1 MTLRGIWIDGQE
13 RPGRSGRLEEVTN
26 PYDGMSVGAVQ
37 TASAEDSAEAVTV
50 ALRAFRESMR
60 LMPVHER
67 AAILRGTA
75 KLIRDEAE
83 DLESIVIAEVGK
95 PIKDVKRELGRAQHL
110 LDLVASQLTSW
121 GGRTLPM
128 DNVASGVNRFG
139 YAIRV
144 PLGVMVALA
153 PSNSPVNLTLN
164 KIAPALAVGNAVVL
178 KPANQTPFS
187 ALWLA
192 NAFQRAGLPD
202 GALNV
207 VVGNVE
213 EAAGPLVR
221 DPRVRMVS
229 ITGGVPAGLAVIRA
243 AGMKKVTL
251 ELGSSSANVVR
262 ADADIEAAAQSLA
275 ISSYLSS
282 GQACIAAQRIIVHE
296 SVAEEFIE
304 HFIPTAEAMV
314 IGDPHDPRTDMGPM
328 GSRAQVARVLSWI
341 EEAKAAGAKV
351 LTGGEEFQRTIK
363 PTLMTDVPRDV
374 TLATSEAFA
383 PIAVLATFSTDEE
396 AIDLVNDSVFGL
408 QAGVFTNSAD
418 AAFRF
423 AEEIEAGAVWV
434 NDSSRYRQENYPFGG
449 VKLSGVGREGL
460 PYAMEDMTELKFI
473 GMKLGPNPGLL

>member
-1 MTLRGIWIDGQE
+1 MIIRGIWINGEE
-13 RPGRSGRLEEVTN
+13 RPGRSNRLQEVTN

-37 TASAEDSAEAVTV
+37 TASAEDSSEAVEV

-60 LMPVHER
+60 SMPVHER
-67 AAILRGTA
+67 AAILRRVA
-75 KLIRDEAE
+75 QLIREDAE
-83 DLESIVIAEVGK
+83 ELESIVIAEVGK
-95 PIKDVKRELGRAQHL
+95 PIKDVRRELGRAQYL
-110 LDLVASQLTSW
+110 LELIASQLTSW
-121 GGRTLPM
+121 SGQTIPL

-139 YAIRV
+139 YAVRV

-164 KIAPALAVGNAVVL
+164 KVAPALGVGNSVVL
-178 KPANQTPFS
+178 KPAVQTPFS

-192 NAFQRAGLPD
+192 RAFQRAGLPD

-207 VVGNVE
+207 VIGNVE

-262 ADADIEAAAQSLA
+262 SDADVKTAARSLA
-275 ISSYLSS
+275 LSSYLSS
-282 GQACIAAQRIIVHE
+282 GQACIAAQRLIVHE
-296 SVAEEFIE
+296 SIVDEFIE
-304 HFIPTAEAMV
+304 HFVPAAEAMV
-314 IGDPHDPRTDMGPM
+314 IGDPRDPKTDIGPM

-341 EEAKAAGAKV
+341 DEAKSAGAKV
-351 LTGGEEFQRTIK
+351 LTGGVEFRRTIK
-363 PTLMTDVPRDV
+363 PTLLTDVPPDV

-383 PIAVLATFSTDEE
+383 PVAALTTFETDDE
-396 AIDLVNDSVFGL
+396 AIELVNDSVFGL
-408 QAGVFTNSAD
+408 QAGVFTNSVD

-473 GMKLGPNPGLL
+473 GLKLGSNPGLL

>member
-1 MTLRGIWIDGQE
+1 MIVRGIWIDGEE
-13 RPGRSGRLEEVTN
+13 RPGRSGRLQEVTN

-37 TASAEDSAEAVTV
+37 AASAEDSAEAVAV

-60 LMPVHER
+60 SMPGYER
-67 AAILRGTA
+67 ASILRGTA
-75 KLIRDEAE
+75 QLIHDDAE
-83 DLESIVIAEVGK
+83 ELESIIIDEVGK
-95 PIKDVKRELGRAQHL
+95 PIKDVKRELGRARFL
-110 LDLVASQLTSW
+110 LELIASQLTSW
-121 GGRTLPM
+121 GGQTLPM

-187 ALWLA
+187 ALWIA
-192 NAFQRAGLPD
+192 RAFQRAGLPD

-213 EAAGPLVR
+213 ETAGPLVR

-262 ADADIEAAAQSLA
+262 ADADIKTAAQSLA
-275 ISSYLSS
+275 LSSYLAS
-282 GQACIAAQRIIVHE
+282 GQACIAAQRLIVHQD
-296 SVAEEFIE
+296 VAEEFID
-304 HFIPTAEAMV
+304 HFIPAAEAMV
-314 IGDPHDPRTDMGPM
+314 IGDPRDPRTDMGPM

-341 EEAKAAGAKV
+341 DEAKAAGAKV
-351 LTGGEEFQRTIK
+351 LTGGVESRRTIK
-363 PTLMTDVPRDV
+363 PTLLTDVPPDV

-383 PIAVLATFSTDEE
+383 PIAVLTTFATDDE

-408 QAGVFTNSAD
+408 QAGVFTNSME

-423 AEEIEAGAVWV
+423 ADEIEAGAIWV

-473 GMKLGPNPGLL
+473 GMKLGSNPGLL